1 MEKNLRILM
10 LEDIPIDAELTEHE
24 LSNAKMSCTLKR
36 VATKAKFVK
45 ELKQFEPDVILA
57 DYTLPQFSGLEALR
71 IVKEARLDVPFILV
85 TGTPK
90 EEVAVQCMKEG
101 ADDYILKSSLKR
113 LPGAISNALQKRE
126 AELGAKKLMRQVL
139 TIFESITDAFFAVDS
154 EWRLMYLNPSSD
166 SFFSKVHKQR
176 EQLWGRNWWDEFP
189 MPADSA
195 GAMRLHKAMAER
207 VAVEFEE
214 YFPSLRS
221 WLYIRA
227 YPADDGL
234 SIYAQDITERKVVEN
249 VQRAIYRISEAA
261 SAQRGLE
268 QLFGKIHEIVAELV
282 PSRNMFFAFYDPS
295 KDLISF
301 PYFVDEVDDQ
311 PEPRTSSSG
320 LTEYVLRTGQPLL
333 ATRESI
339 DAMVLR
345 GEITRLG
352 TDCVDW
358 LGVPL
363 RKGADV
369 VGVLAIQSYS
379 EDARLGDVE
388 KNILT
393 YVAEQVAMA
402 VERKRA
408 EEQIRQQANLLEIA
422 QDAIMVLDM
431 SNQITYWNKSAERI
445 YGWTREET
453 EGENATKLLQQ
464 RESEGVN
471 FFEQVMET
479 GTWFGEL
486 KQTAKDGREVIVES
500 RWSLVRD
507 ERGTPAS
514 ILVIATDVTERKK
527 LEQQFLRA
535 QRLESIGTLA
545 SGLAHDLNNV
555 LAPITMAIPLLR
567 EKPRDHA
574 EKEILETLEC
584 SARRGEGIVKQ
595 VLSFVRGID
604 GDRTILQIKHLVSEL
619 RNFLRETFPPSLRVH
634 VKYAKDL
641 WTVTG
646 DATQISQ
653 VLMNL
658 AVNARDAMPQG
669 GTLTVEAQNVELN
682 DKASDVHLDA
692 KPGRYVAVTVADSG
706 SGIPAELMHRIF
718 DPFFTTKDPGNGTGL
733 GLFTV
738 LTIMKSHGGFV
749 DVQSEPG
756 KGTQFKIFF
765 PAAEVAETEKSV
777 SAEEITQG
785 NGQVILIVDDEESI
799 TELLE
804 ALLRAKGYNVL
815 IAKDGT
821 EALAVYTENK
831 DRISVVL
838 LDLLMPYLDGTA
850 TIRAMQRIKPGV
862 KIIAMSGL
870 LLDKEKLGDMLTVE
884 RIPFLQKPFSIE
896 KLLTTIHELLGDPL
910 LAEAM

>member
-1 MEKNLRILM
+1 
-10 LEDIPIDAELTEHE
+10 
-24 LSNAKMSCTLKR
+24 
-36 VATKAKFVK
+36 
-45 ELKQFEPDVILA
+45 
-57 DYTLPQFSGLEALR
+57 
-71 IVKEARLDVPFILV
+71 
-85 TGTPK
+85 
-90 EEVAVQCMKEG
+90 
-101 ADDYILKSSLKR
+101 
-113 LPGAISNALQKRE
+113 
-126 AELGAKKLMRQVL
+126 
-139 TIFESITDAFFAVDS
+139 
-154 EWRLMYLNPSSD
+154 
-166 SFFSKVHKQR
+166 
-176 EQLWGRNWWDEFP
+176 
-189 MPADSA
+189 
-195 GAMRLHKAMAER
+195 
-207 VAVEFEE
+207 
-214 YFPSLRS
+214 
-221 WLYIRA
+221 
-227 YPADDGL
+227 
-234 SIYAQDITERKVVEN
+234 
-249 VQRAIYRISEAA
+249 
-261 SAQRGLE
+261 
-268 QLFGKIHEIVAELV
+268 
-282 PSRNMFFAFYDPS
+282 
-295 KDLISF
+295 
-301 PYFVDEVDDQ
+301 
-311 PEPRTSSSG
+311 
-320 LTEYVLRTGQPLL
+320 
-333 ATRESI
+333 
-339 DAMVLR
+339 
-345 GEITRLG
+345 
-352 TDCVDW
+352 
-358 LGVPL
+358 
-363 RKGADV
+363 
-369 VGVLAIQSYS
+369 
-379 EDARLGDVE
+379 
-388 KNILT
+388 
-393 YVAEQVAMA
+393 
-402 VERKRA
+402 
-408 EEQIRQQANLLEIA
+408 
-422 QDAIMVLDM
+422 
-431 SNQITYWNKSAERI
+431 
-445 YGWTREET
+445 
-453 EGENATKLLQQ
+453 
-464 RESEGVN
+464 
-471 FFEQVMET
+471 MET

-718 DPFFTTKDPGNGTGL
+718 DPFFTTKDPGKGTGL

-777 SAEEITQG
+777 SAEEIPQG